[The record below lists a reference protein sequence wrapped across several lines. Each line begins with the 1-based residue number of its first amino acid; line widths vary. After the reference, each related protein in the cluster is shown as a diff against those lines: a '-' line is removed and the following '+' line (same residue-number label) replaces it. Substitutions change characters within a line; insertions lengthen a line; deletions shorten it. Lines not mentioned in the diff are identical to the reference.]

1 MNRRQFI
8 KKAAIGVT
16 GAMVAGPSIAAMS
29 ADKSG
34 VVFRSNCGV
43 AHMQKAMNAL
53 YRHRLDTLY
62 YASNPPLIADHVHDA
77 MKFGTAIFKTPG
89 TAILKTHGHSLSVYR
104 SSAKIPLSKFLGLDD
119 E

>member
-29 ADKSG
+29 ADKDP
-34 VVFRSNCGV
+34 FYELD
-43 AHMQKAMNAL
+43 AMMKIMMDN
-53 YRHRLDTLY
+53 LY
-62 YASNPPLIADHVHDA
+62 YGSNPPLIADHVHDA

-104 SSAKIPLSKFLGLDD
+104 SSFKIPVSEFFGLDD